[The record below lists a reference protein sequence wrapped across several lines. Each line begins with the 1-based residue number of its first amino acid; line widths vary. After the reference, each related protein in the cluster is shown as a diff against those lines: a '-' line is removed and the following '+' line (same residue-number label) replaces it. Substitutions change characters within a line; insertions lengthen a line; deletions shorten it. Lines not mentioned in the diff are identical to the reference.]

1 MQERKLLQYLIDTS
15 DVTVQKKQ
23 EATEY
28 LAELEEYKKL
38 YNEAAKL
45 RELIDAAEQKHAL
58 DGAVC
63 TCKIMSSVIGDNH
76 AEDCPL
82 HYPPRQ

>member
-15 DVTVQKKQ
+15 DVTVEKKQ

-38 YNEAAKL
+38 YNEVAQLLNTANHKL
-45 RELIDAAEQKHAL
+45 SQISTLA
-58 DGAVC
+58 
-63 TCKIMSSVIGDNH
+63 N
-76 AEDCPL
+76 
-82 HYPPRQ
+82 RQAG

>member
-45 RELIDAAEQKHAL
+45 LNSA
-58 DGAVC
+58 
-63 TCKIMSSVIGDNH
+63 NH
-76 AEDCPL
+76 KLSQISTLAN
-82 HYPPRQ
+82 RQAG

>member
-1 MQERKLLQYLIDTS
+1 MEERKLLQYLINVS

-38 YNEAAKL
+38 YNEVAEFLNTANHKL
-45 RELIDAAEQKHAL
+45 SQISTLANRRA
-58 DGAVC
+58 G
-63 TCKIMSSVIGDNH
+63 
-76 AEDCPL
+76 
-82 HYPPRQ
+82 